1 MSNESKIEK
10 SKNDNSQSS
19 LPGARFWILVSIAIV
34 CGLAAGVLGE
44 SLAKI
49 YIFKD
54 FGSST
59 FSGELNLSGL
69 NAANSGLVI
78 RDAKKVVVNQ
88 DVKIAETVAGVRPV
102 LASVFK
108 EIPATSSA
116 AEYYNLEDPLFVG
129 LIVTADGWVAAMA
142 PNDLKNDF
150 KFKNYVVIT
159 GDRQIY
165 KIDKLAA
172 LKNLPGEPLI
182 FHLAGAN
189 NLSVKKNAA
198 RSELTLGESLLVIN
212 DLTSVRPVTL
222 AALSRNSIVANSDT
236 ASVRLKLSSGGDE
249 SLKNSFVFDLSGNL
263 VALVAGDETVV
274 PAFSFNSAW
283 SSLSQKNQI
292 LPPYLGV
299 NYLDLTRVKTNIVS
313 LDKGAW
319 LYPASASQ
327 PAVLKGSPAE
337 TAGLKAGDVITWV
350 NNVEIDANND
360 LADLLANYK
369 AGDKITLTYIRAG
382 AEKEVEIK
390 LGEKK

>member
-1 MSNESKIEK
+1 MSNQAKTGQTTVDTVKQSK
-10 SKNDNSQSS
+10 
-19 LPGARFWILVSIAIV
+19 PGARFWLIVSVALV
-34 CGLAAGVLGE
+34 CGLAAGILGE
-44 SLAKI
+44 ALTRI

-54 FGSST
+54 YGASP

-69 NAANSGLVI
+69 NTSNSGLVI

-88 DVKIAETVAGVRPV
+88 DVKIAETVAGIRPV

-108 EIPATSSA
+108 EISATSSA
-116 AEYYNLEDPLFVG
+116 AGYYNLEDPLFVG
-129 LIVTADGWVAAMA
+129 LIITADGWVAAMA
-142 PNDLKNDF
+142 PDDLKADF

-165 KIDKLAA
+165 KIDELAA

-189 NLSVKKNAA
+189 NLSVKKNVTRA
-198 RSELTLGESLLVIN
+198 ELSLGESLLVIN
-212 DLTSVRPVTL
+212 NLTSVRPVTL
-222 AALSRNSIVANSDT
+222 TALSRTSVVASSDT
-236 ASVRLKLSSGGDE
+236 AGARLKLNNEGDDN
-249 SLKNSFVFDLSGNL
+249 LKNSFVFDLSGNL
-263 VALVAGDETVV
+263 VALVAGDATVI

-299 NYLDLTRVKTNIVS
+299 NYLDLARIKTSLVP

-319 LYPASASQ
+319 LYPATSQ
-327 PAVLKGSPAE
+327 PAVIKGSPAE
-337 TAGLKAGDVITWV
+337 SGGLKSGDVITWV
-350 NNVEIDANND
+350 NNIEIDADND

-369 AGDKITLTYIRAG
+369 AGDKITLTYVRAG
-382 AEKEVEIK
+382 AENEVELK
-390 LGEKK
+390 LGEMK